1 MGGAELQV
9 STEITVFMQKAIYYV
24 SRLIAARGV
33 LELTDR
39 KINFEVASLDSSFGI
54 RDVSIELSLITDVRI
69 ECGDLHPRI
78 VIVTATG
85 KSEFVLAR
93 GQELYDRLKG
103 FLNNPVAPDMSHED
117 DRLILKCR
125 CGREVNSSY
134 RFCPWCGAR
143 M

>member
-1 MGGAELQV
+1 MQV

-33 LELTDR
+33 LELTDK
-39 KINFEVASLDSSFGI
+39 KINFEVASLDSTFGI
-54 RDVSIELSLITDVRI
+54 KDVSIELTSITDVRI

-78 VIVTATG
+78 VVVTASG

-93 GQELYDRLKG
+93 GQELYDRLMGYLK
-103 FLNNPVAPDMSHED
+103 NTVAPVMSHED
-117 DRLILKCR
+117 ERLTLKCR
-125 CGREVNSSY
+125 CGREVNSAY

>member
-9 STEITVFMQKAIYYV
+9 STQITVFMQKAIYYV

-39 KINFEVASLDSSFGI
+39 MINFEVASLDSSFGI
-54 RDVSIELSLITDVRI
+54 KDVSIELTAITDIKI

-78 VIVTATG
+78 VIITGTG

-93 GQELYDRLKG
+93 GQELYDRLRG
-103 FLNNPVAPDMSHED
+103 YMNSPVAPVMSHED
-117 DRLILKCR
+117 DPLLLKCR
-125 CGREVNSSY
+125 CGKEVNSSY